1 MVANFNSYA
10 THNAQFKRTF
20 DNFAANQNNV
30 YLINTETFS
39 NYTGT
44 SPNFGIFQGDNL
56 HYTQTTQQLA
66 AKFVLDN
73 GYFAVDGAGNSIRR
87 AREVTMKVSDLQ
99 GISQM
104 QPDGQVTTV
113 GISDTQTT
121 TAVDLNS
128 I

>member
-1 MVANFNSYA
+1 
-10 THNAQFKRTF
+10 
-20 DNFAANQNNV
+20 
-30 YLINTETFS
+30 
-39 NYTGT
+39 
-44 SPNFGIFQGDNL
+44 
-56 HYTQTTQQLA
+56 
-66 AKFVLDN
+66 
-73 GYFAVDGAGNSIRR
+73 
-87 AREVTMKVSDLQ
+87 MKVSDLQ